1 MYRIILIDDEPLILA
16 GIASLI
22 CWEEHDCCIV
32 GRATN
37 GHAAIDLIL
46 DTKPDIVITDIRMPV
61 MDGLELIQACKEKN
75 CEFAFIFLTNLED
88 FQLAKQAVHL
98 GAIDYLVKLD
108 LQPQALVQALD
119 KAKEYCS
126 RLESHNNRILY
137 NLLLKDSQEQ
147 LERNFFSQLLL
158 SPSENEV
165 AVNPEIA
172 ARYPA
177 AYIILFQMKP
187 EQILFGQTEAY
198 DFSFISSQLLDVIS
212 GIASRYLQSH
222 TILMPQ
228 KDTMLLIVSP
238 KPECDNE
245 KALSDFCTKIN
256 VTLGTYFAL
265 TALFG
270 ISRKKAELSLLP
282 EALAEAKSALN
293 CCYYDSSLHI
303 VFYHHQKHKLHLP
316 AEREFNINFLKKSM
330 SAAVL
335 ENDSQGL
342 KEIFHALSDL
352 FTQYKPAKTQAV
364 SACINIYTYLHDLLQ
379 NEISESGTFPYSMD
393 IAEQLAQLGSL
404 DDILAWL
411 NSFCEKMCTLL
422 SDRKEKRSD
431 KLVYMA
437 KRYIHE
443 HYKEKLT
450 LSDIADHL
458 KISSGHLSSTF
469 SRYMNQTVSDY
480 IAEVKIGHAKE
491 LIDSGQYLIY
501 EIADMLG
508 FENAYYF
515 SKVFK
520 KVTGMSPK
528 NYECLS
534 KMKHI

>member
-22 CWEEHDCCIV
+22 CWEKHDCCIV
-32 GRATN
+32 GKATN

-61 MDGLELIQACKEKN
+61 MDGLELIQACKDKN

-88 FQLAKQAVHL
+88 FQLAKQALHL

-126 RLESHNNRILY
+126 RLESHNNRMLY

-147 LERNFFSQLLL
+147 LERNYFSQLLL
-158 SPSENEV
+158 SPSDNDIP
-165 AVNPEIA
+165 ANPEIA
-172 ARYPA
+172 VRYPT
-177 AYIILFQMKP
+177 AYVILFQMKP
-187 EQILFGQTEAY
+187 EQILFGQTETY
-198 DFSFISSQLLDVIS
+198 DFPFISSQLLDVIS
-212 GIASRYLQSH
+212 GIASSYLQSY

-238 KPECDNE
+238 KSECDNE
-245 KALSDFCTKIN
+245 KTLSEFCTKIN

-270 ISRKKAELSLLP
+270 ISRKKSMLSLLP
-282 EALAEAKSALN
+282 EALAEAKSALS
-293 CCYYDSSLHI
+293 CCYYDSALRI
-303 VFYHHQKHKLHLP
+303 VFYHHQNHKLQLP

-335 ENDSQGL
+335 ENEAEGL

-352 FTQYKPAKTQAV
+352 FTQYKPDKTQAV

-379 NEISESGTFPYSMD
+379 NEISENSTFPYSID

-404 DDILAWL
+404 NDILSWL
-411 NSFCEKMCTLL
+411 ESFCDKICALL
-422 SDRKEKRSD
+422 SDRKENRSD

-450 LSDIADHL
+450 LSDISDHL

-501 EIADMLG
+501 EIADRLG

-534 KMKHI
+534 KMKQI

>member
-1 MYRIILIDDEPLILA
+1 
-16 GIASLI
+16 
-22 CWEEHDCCIV
+22 
-32 GRATN
+32 
-37 GHAAIDLIL
+37 
-46 DTKPDIVITDIRMPV
+46 
-61 MDGLELIQACKEKN
+61 
-75 CEFAFIFLTNLED
+75 
-88 FQLAKQAVHL
+88 
-98 GAIDYLVKLD
+98 
-108 LQPQALVQALD
+108 
-119 KAKEYCS
+119 
-126 RLESHNNRILY
+126 
-137 NLLLKDSQEQ
+137 
-147 LERNFFSQLLL
+147 
-158 SPSENEV
+158 
-165 AVNPEIA
+165 
-172 ARYPA
+172 
-177 AYIILFQMKP
+177 
-187 EQILFGQTEAY
+187 
-198 DFSFISSQLLDVIS
+198 
-212 GIASRYLQSH
+212 
-222 TILMPQ
+222 
-228 KDTMLLIVSP
+228 
-238 KPECDNE
+238 
-245 KALSDFCTKIN
+245 
-256 VTLGTYFAL
+256 
-265 TALFG
+265 
-270 ISRKKAELSLLP
+270 
-282 EALAEAKSALN
+282 
-293 CCYYDSSLHI
+293 
-303 VFYHHQKHKLHLP
+303 
-316 AEREFNINFLKKSM
+316 M

>member
-22 CWEEHDCCIV
+22 CWEKHDCCIV
-32 GRATN
+32 GKATN

-61 MDGLELIQACKEKN
+61 MDGLELIQACKDKN

-88 FQLAKQAVHL
+88 FQLAKQALHL

-126 RLESHNNRILY
+126 RLESHNNRMLY

-147 LERNFFSQLLL
+147 LERNYFSQLLL
-158 SPSENEV
+158 YPSDNDIP
-165 AVNPEIA
+165 ANPEIA
-172 ARYPA
+172 VRYPT
-177 AYIILFQMKP
+177 AYVILFQMKP
-187 EQILFGQTEAY
+187 EQILFGQTETY
-198 DFSFISSQLLDVIS
+198 DFPFISNQLLDVIS
-212 GIASRYLQSH
+212 GIASRYLQSY

-238 KPECDNE
+238 KSECDNE
-245 KALSDFCTKIN
+245 KTLSEFCTKIN

-270 ISRKKAELSLLP
+270 ISRKKSMLSLLP
-282 EALAEAKSALN
+282 EALAEAKSALS
-293 CCYYDSSLHI
+293 CCYYDSALRI
-303 VFYHHQKHKLHLP
+303 VFYHHQNHKLQLP

-335 ENDSQGL
+335 ENEAEGL

-352 FTQYKPAKTQAV
+352 FTQYKPDKTQAV

-379 NEISESGTFPYSMD
+379 NEISESSTFPYSMD

-404 DDILAWL
+404 NDILSWL
-411 NSFCEKMCTLL
+411 ESFCDKICALL
-422 SDRKEKRSD
+422 SDRKENRSD

-450 LSDIADHL
+450 LSDISDHL

-501 EIADMLG
+501 EIADRLG

-534 KMKHI
+534 KMKQI